1 MDPGGAGNSRDAY
14 ALCELNTQSPPAMKA
29 LTRRQ
34 PRRVFNFAA
43 HPVCAVIAHTNLIS
57 GRPSVLSLA
66 LFRAFSDVLLS
77 GCAKL
82 SAASHNRV
90 HAREDRQY
98 RPTRMPADM
107 DEYVT
112 VATFDKATDAHIAL
126 GRLAVEGVHA
136 VLFDDNMVQ
145 MDWLYA
151 IALGGIK
158 LRVQRVDAARAR
170 RILATDY
177 SQDLENLDVGKPDR

>member
-1 MDPGGAGNSRDAY
+1 MDPGGAGNSRDAH

-34 PRRVFNFAA
+34 PRRVFISAA
-43 HPVCAVIAHTNLIS
+43 HPVCAVIAHTNPVS
-57 GRPSVLSLA
+57 RRPSVLSLA
-66 LFRAFSDVLLS
+66 LFRACSQLLLS
-77 GCAKL
+77 GGAKL
-82 SAASHNRV
+82 IAASHNRV
-90 HAREDRQY
+90 PARGNRRYQ
-98 RPTRMPADM
+98 PTRMRTDM

-112 VATFDKATDAHIAL
+112 IATFDKATDAHIAL
-126 GRLAVEGVHA
+126 GRLAAEGVHA
-136 VLFDDNMVQ
+136 MLFDDNMVQ

-177 SQDLENLDVGKPDR
+177 SQDLENLDVGNPER